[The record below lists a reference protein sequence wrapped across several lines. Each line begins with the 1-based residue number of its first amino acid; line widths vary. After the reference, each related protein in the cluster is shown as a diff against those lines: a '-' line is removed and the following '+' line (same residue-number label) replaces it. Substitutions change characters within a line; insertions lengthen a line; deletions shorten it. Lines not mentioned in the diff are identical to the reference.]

1 MDWDEEALFTIG
13 STNSSDT
20 LARNRNRTSIHCEK
34 KSMKDLKLPHETA
47 IHCHLRSIQQPRVR
61 MQWQLMQSMR
71 PSWFKWRYQTEARAK
86 RRHARR
92 HAGFIDYNRTSPN
105 QDVWPQ
111 ASISA
116 FLHTLRERTTSW
128 YTRVDWLGE
137 AHILNEIGR
146 VISNMV
152 ATDAF
157 PPQRFIFRNVPGQ
170 SLIV

>member
-1 MDWDEEALFTIG
+1 
-13 STNSSDT
+13 
-20 LARNRNRTSIHCEK
+20 
-34 KSMKDLKLPHETA
+34 MKGQEIPHKTA

-92 HAGFIDYNRTSPN
+92 HAGFIDYNQPSPN
-105 QDVWPQ
+105 HDVWPQ
-111 ASISA
+111 TCISA
-116 FLHTLRERTTSW
+116 FLHTRIRGSLPCS
-128 YTRVDWLGE
+128 TRVGWLGE

-146 VISNMV
+146 LISNMV

-157 PPQRFIFRNVPGQ
+157 PPQRFILLERTRVVTDC
-170 SLIV
+170 LIVGRA